1 MIQRLR
7 PWLTR
12 LYPRS
17 WRMRYEEE
25 FTALLEQCLHSPL
38 DVLDILLGA
47 LDAHMLLLSGENL
60 TWRGLNM
67 LNKIRTAILIV
78 FAAYIGF
85 VVAGFALVGM
95 ADDSPMMA
103 LTKIN
108 PALAAAW
115 TSIQAGAAVALLA
128 VVIGG
133 LPLAVV
139 VIRRA
144 LSNAHQGLGLLLVP
158 AFAFLALVAYV
169 AFVLAVGSGRIQLSG
184 VVQVVQPGSFP
195 PGNRLLLAGLM
206 LTFVLGAIASTLA
219 VWKVISRTDVEQET
233 FRAIQRSVTIKIYQ
247 FAYWPAVVTTAAMF
261 VMLVATLTWA
271 WMAFT
276 ALPGALAGNE
286 GPWGLST
293 QAWFIGVSVLMTLC
307 TAAAC
312 LGVWRGRFRH
322 SPADYPK
329 NGYS

>member
-25 FTALLEQCLHSPL
+25 FSALLEQCLQSPL

-60 TWRGLNM
+60 TWRVMNM

-78 FAAYIGF
+78 FVAYIGF
-85 VVAGFALVGM
+85 VIAGFGLVGM
-95 ADDSPMMA
+95 ADDSPMIA
-103 LTKIN
+103 LTKTN
-108 PALAAAW
+108 PALTAAW
-115 TSIQAGAAVALLA
+115 NIIQAGAAIALLA
-128 VVIGG
+128 VVVGG
-133 LPLAVV
+133 LPLAII

-144 LSNAHQGLGLLLVP
+144 FSHSHQGLGLLLVP
-158 AFAFLALVAYV
+158 VAAFLVLVAYV
-169 AFVLAVGSGRIQLSG
+169 VFILAVGAGRIQLPG
-184 VVQVVQPGSFP
+184 VVPVVQPGPFP

-206 LTFVLGAIASTLA
+206 DTFILGATASTLA

-233 FRAIQRSVTIKIYQ
+233 FWAIGRGITVKIYQ
-247 FAYWPAVVTTAAMF
+247 FAYWPAVVTATAML
-261 VMLVATLTWA
+261 VMLAATLA
-271 WMAFT
+271 WGWLSFA
-276 ALPGALAGNE
+276 ALPGALAGNF
-286 GPWGLST
+286 GPWGTNT
-293 QAWFIGVSVLMTLC
+293 QAWFIAIIGLMTLC

-312 LGVWRGRFRH
+312 LGVVRGRSRQKI
-322 SPADYPK
+322 S
-329 NGYS
+329 

>member
-25 FTALLEQCLHSPL
+25 FSALLEQCLQSPL

-60 TWRGLNM
+60 TWRVMNM

-78 FAAYIGF
+78 FVAYIGF
-85 VVAGFALVGM
+85 VIAGFGLVGM
-95 ADDSPMMA
+95 ADDSPMIA
-103 LTKIN
+103 LTKTN
-108 PALAAAW
+108 PALTAAW
-115 TSIQAGAAVALLA
+115 NIIQAGAAIALLA
-128 VVIGG
+128 VVFGG
-133 LPLAVV
+133 LPLAII

-144 LSNAHQGLGLLLVP
+144 FSHSHQGLGLLLVP
-158 AFAFLALVAYV
+158 VAAFLVLVAYV
-169 AFVLAVGSGRIQLSG
+169 VFILAVGAGRIQLPG
-184 VVQVVQPGSFP
+184 VVPVVQPGPFP

-206 LTFVLGAIASTLA
+206 VTFILGATASTLA

-233 FRAIQRSVTIKIYQ
+233 FRAIGRGITVKIYQ
-247 FAYWPAVVTTAAMF
+247 FAYWPAVVTTAAMI
-261 VMLVATLTWA
+261 VMLAATLTWA
-271 WMAFT
+271 LVSFS
-276 ALPGALAGNE
+276 ALPGVLGGNY
-286 GPWGLST
+286 GPWGTST
-293 QAWFIGVSVLMTLC
+293 QAWFAGIVVLMALC

-312 LGVWRGRFRH
+312 LGVWRGRSRQNAMK
-322 SPADYPK
+322 P
-329 NGYS
+329 